1 MTQEEQYCENEQN
14 QYLGDKD
21 FSSVER
27 EETAVTNA
35 VVAWAVASPVVLQ
48 ILFLSQARAG
58 MEPLRWEKESCNL
71 THSCCVCGQGCQH
84 AVISCVR

>member
-21 FSSVER
+21 ISSGER

-35 VVAWAVASPVVLQ
+35 VVAWAVISPVVLQ

-71 THSCCVCGQGCQH
+71 AHSCRVCGQGCQH